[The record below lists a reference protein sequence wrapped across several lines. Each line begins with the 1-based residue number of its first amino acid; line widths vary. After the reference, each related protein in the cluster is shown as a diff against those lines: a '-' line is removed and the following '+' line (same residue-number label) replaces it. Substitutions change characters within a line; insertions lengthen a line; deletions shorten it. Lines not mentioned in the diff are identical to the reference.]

1 MPRLGEE
8 GAERA
13 RGGVQS
19 IGRGFAIIEEI
30 ARNRDGIG
38 LAELS
43 KRVGLHNS
51 TTFHLVKTLVSLGYV
66 RQLKDS
72 KRYRIG
78 RPLFAL
84 AASAL
89 DEIEMMSL
97 ATPVLDD
104 LARATGESAHF
115 SVPMGDA
122 VVVLART
129 SGPGAFQLTDRVGVV
144 RPAHC
149 TALGKI
155 MLAALA
161 PGQFERYLQRAELKA
176 HTPKSITS
184 AERLAREIAEVRRAG
199 LAIDDGEFDPELR
212 CVALPVR
219 DFSGRVIGAIGI
231 SGPVWRLSIEALQ
244 KRARAGARR
253 RRPPVGRIRLS
264 AAKRSARQGGGL
276 DRERRQAMPRHANY
290 VPHGVIPAVLL
301 PFENDLSID
310 EASFRK
316 HLRDVAAVEGL
327 SAVTINAHST
337 EVASCTFDEQRR
349 VLDIAQDEIGGRLPL
364 INGIWADGSLEA
376 ARHRAH
382 GGRRAAPRRSLV
394 FPPAPFTLGQSPAM
408 ALAHFKRIADATDLP
423 LIVFQY
429 PLATGQGYPKDTL
442 LKLCEEVPTIRAIKD
457 WIGNVPHHEWH
468 IRTLQSLPRPVN
480 VLTTHSSWLL
490 LVAGARPATACC
502 RARAA

>member
-1 MPRLGEE
+1 MQRETGQVSARSKPKPASDRPSRARAAEIRDFGGE
-8 GAERA
+8 GAERT

-38 LAELS
+38 LADLS

-51 TTFHLVKTLVSLGYV
+51 TTFHLVKTMVSLGYV

-155 MLAALA
+155 MLAALV

-176 HTPKSITS
+176 YTPKSIIS
-184 AERLAREIAEVRRAG
+184 AEQLAREIAEVRRSG
-199 LAIDDGEFDPELR
+199 IAIDDGEFDTELR
-212 CVALPVR
+212 CAALPVR
-219 DFSGRVIGAIGI
+219 DFSGQVIGAIGI

-244 KRARAGARR
+244 KRARIVRAAAD
-253 RRPPVGRIRLS
+253 RLS
-264 AAKRSARQGGGL
+264 GEFGYTG
-276 DRERRQAMPRHANY
+276 DNMP
-290 VPHGVIPAVLL
+290 V
-301 PFENDLSID
+301 
-310 EASFRK
+310 
-316 HLRDVAAVEGL
+316 
-327 SAVTINAHST
+327 
-337 EVASCTFDEQRR
+337 
-349 VLDIAQDEIGGRLPL
+349 
-364 INGIWADGSLEA
+364 
-376 ARHRAH
+376 
-382 GGRRAAPRRSLV
+382 RAA
-394 FPPAPFTLGQSPAM
+394 
-408 ALAHFKRIADATDLP
+408 
-423 LIVFQY
+423 
-429 PLATGQGYPKDTL
+429 
-442 LKLCEEVPTIRAIKD
+442 E
-457 WIGNVPHHEWH
+457 
-468 IRTLQSLPRPVN
+468 
-480 VLTTHSSWLL
+480 
-490 LVAGARPATACC
+490 
-502 RARAA
+502 